1 MTHRYLFLLL
11 ALTWATTSVE
21 RSGDI
26 HEPNPPD
33 NSEAPQACAAQGRP
47 GYLLSDG
54 MVRAMLKRTAYELA
68 RNLKMDDEQTR
79 QLSQR
84 AEEVWMPFFAKHR
97 AEVAPVV
104 DRMLQAQWDPDL
116 PSAEEAQIWAR
127 KALKVHDLLVE
138 KMAESNQE
146 IAKMLTPEQLD
157 EFRRLAA
164 QFDGGLKW
172 FKLELEKMERG
183 ELSETAWAGRRLS
196 RQERRRRYERK
207 REQKQAD
214 QILPSPEL
222 LAVTVD
228 AWDAYVTQ
236 FVAQFNLD
244 DAQKLAAG
252 SVLADVKARAEQYS
266 KAHADEL
273 QAATNE
279 ITQATKER
287 RKSII
292 DDQAELMQPLNEL
305 FAELKGRLEQIPTE
319 AQRSKAELPAQAE
332 PAGNS

>member
-1 MTHRYLFLLL
+1 MNRRHFFLLL
-11 ALTWATTSVE
+11 ALAWAASNPE
-21 RSGDI
+21 LSGAAQ
-26 HEPNPPD
+26 ESNPPD
-33 NSEAPQACAAQGRP
+33 NGEAPQATAAQDRP
-47 GYLLSDG
+47 GSMLSDG
-54 MVRAMLKRTAYELA
+54 MVKALLKRSAYELA
-68 RNLKMDDEQTR
+68 RKLKMDDEQTR

-84 AEEVWMPFFAKHR
+84 ANEVWMPFFAKHR
-97 AEVAPVV
+97 TEVAPVV

-116 PSAEEAQIWAR
+116 PSAEEAQDWAR
-127 KALKVHDLLVE
+127 KALNVHELLVE
-138 KMAESNQE
+138 QMAKSNQE
-146 IAKMLTPEQLD
+146 IAKLLTPEQLD
-157 EFRRLAA
+157 KFRRLAA

-172 FKLELEKMERG
+172 FKGELEKMERG
-183 ELSETAWAGRRLS
+183 ELRETAWAGRRLS
-196 RQERRRRYERK
+196 RQERRRRYDRQ
-207 REQKQAD
+207 REQKQSD
-214 QILPSPEL
+214 QILSSPEV
-222 LAVTVD
+222 LAVTVG

-252 SVLADVKARAEQYS
+252 SVLGDVKARAEQYS
-266 KAHADEL
+266 KVHADEL

-279 ITQATKER
+279 MAQATKEQ

-305 FAELKGRLEQIPTE
+305 FAELKSRLEQIPTE

>member
-21 RSGDI
+21 LSGAI
-26 HEPNPPD
+26 QEPNPPD
-33 NSEAPQACAAQGRP
+33 NSEGPQASAAQGRP

-116 PSAEEAQIWAR
+116 PSAEEAQVWAR

-279 ITQATKER
+279 ITQASKER

-332 PAGNS
+332 PPGNS